1 MPDLTPPAGGLRR
14 IWNNSKQASKVSVQ
28 IPPGEVLEVSEGL
41 AEQLALQDSHLQPVP
56 AVVEVVVVTEAEP
69 AQVAED
75 VARAVKGKRAR

>member
-1 MPDLTPPAGGLRR
+1 MPDLTPPAAGLRR

-28 IPPGEVLEVSEGL
+28 IPPGEVLAVSEGL

-56 AVVEVVVVTEAEP
+56 YVVTEAES